1 MKRKNKHSFYSLL
14 LALAMVFSLTS
25 TAFAAALPVTGEA
38 TISSD
43 TSLTVTEEAE
53 PSDDVLAAEEDVEAT
68 PEDDSAAAAEEPA
81 AGEDTL
87 ATATEDA
94 ATPED
99 DPVAVEAEAEAPDED
114 PLSTTAE
121 SVADTAAEV
130 FRPEE
135 TLAESGYIATDINL
149 GERDDGLVA
158 YSALPSSWDSR
169 TKGCIPEQ
177 MRNQGSDGICWSYA
191 VIEQAEA
198 YLLKNNIGSFSA
210 STIDFSEMQLAWNMY
225 HTAADPL
232 GLTSG
237 DSIAY
242 EGNMDYLAMGGN
254 DYYAM
259 RVLSQWKG
267 SATESQI
274 NGTAESASQS
284 FVSTVHMKNASLY
297 SPTDSDAIK
306 TAIMEHGSVTASY
319 FSNDTYLNKQSY
331 AYYCPNASKTNHA
344 VALVGWDD
352 SFSASRFSIR
362 PAGDGAW
369 LVRNSWGDEWGNGGY
384 FWMSYY
390 DASFLGSS
398 ECMAAEYTLS
408 DGQENLY
415 YYDGT
420 TASANLYR
428 TTSGASLYGQ
438 GAIFTAQSDETITAV
453 TIQTLGSSMSGDTV
467 GSDTQWG
474 GSFDYTLSI
483 WLSPKSNNPAASSD
497 PNVTT
502 ATSSTKGTISGAGCY
517 TLTLDKPV
525 KVSKGQ
531 TFSVDFRTS
540 QPVSFYVDNSSTSD
554 KTATRCTYVDKQE
567 TGQTFFR
574 YEKIADTASDA
585 KTFVW
590 SDAAKSNC
598 TMRIHAVTKSTKTAA
613 APAVP
618 TLKDTECGAGDTV
631 KLSAASTVSDGGT
644 LSWQWYQDE
653 KAIKGATSKT
663 YTVDTSTPGEHQYY
677 ARVTN
682 SRSGYRSTSQNT
694 NTITVSV
701 ALKAPQKISATN
713 KDGGISLSWDACIGA
728 ESYCVY
734 RQEEG
739 VSLSDAEMLQTGTN
753 SYLDVDVEPGKSYTY
768 RVQTV
773 AESKELFSDI
783 SASSASLIY
792 LPCTTLTGISG
803 VSGSITLEW
812 AQAEGA
818 ESYRVY
824 RKVAG
829 ESWTKS
835 KVLAEVQELSYTDN
849 TATDGTTYTYTVR
862 AMKGTS
868 LGSYD
873 STGLSLLQLSTPKAP
888 TLTNTTSGIKI
899 SWSTVKGALKYRVF
913 RKTANSGWERIAI
926 TAKKSYTDNSAKA
939 GTSYTYTI
947 RAVNGSVVSGYDKTG
962 STAVRLGTPKISSL
976 KSSSKKKLTLKWKK
990 ETKAVGYEIQ
1000 YATKSNFSNAKTL
1013 KIKKKTTVSK
1023 TISKLTSKKTYYVR
1037 IRSYATA
1044 GDGTTSYSGWSSAKK
1059 VSVK

>member
-1 MKRKNKHSFYSLL
+1 MKRKNKQSFYALL
-14 LALAMVFSLTS
+14 LVLAMVFSLTG

-38 TISSD
+38 TVSSD
-43 TSLTVTEEAE
+43 TSLTVTEEEA
-53 PSDDVLAAEEDVEAT
+53 PSDDVPAAEEVT
-68 PEDDSAAAAEEPA
+68 VLPEEDAVTAAEEPA
-81 AGEDTL
+81 APEEDL
-87 ATATEDA
+87 TAA
-94 ATPED
+94 ADETAAPED
-99 DPVAVEAEAEAPDED
+99 DPVTVEEETAAPDVD

-121 SVADTAAEV
+121 SAADTAGEV
-130 FRPEE
+130 FHPNE

-158 YSALPSSWDSR
+158 YAALPSSWDSR
-169 TKGCIPEQ
+169 TNGSIPEQ
-177 MRNQGSDGICWSYA
+177 VRNQGSDGICWSYA
-191 VIEQAEA
+191 VIEQAES
-198 YLLKNNIGSFSA
+198 YLLTHNLGGFSA
-210 STIDFSEMQLAWNMY
+210 SAIDFSEMQLAWNMY
-225 HTAADPL
+225 HTAVDPL

-237 DSIAY
+237 DSITY
-242 EGNMDYLAMGGN
+242 EGNMDYLALGGN

-284 FVSTVHMKNASLY
+284 FTSTVHLKNASLY

-331 AYYCPNASKTNHA
+331 AYYCPNASKTNHS

-352 SFSASRFSIR
+352 SFSASRFSTR
-362 PAGDGAW
+362 PAGNGAW
-369 LVRNSWGDEWGNGGY
+369 LVRNSWGNEWGNGGY
-384 FWMSYY
+384 FWLSYY

-428 TTSGASLYGQ
+428 TTSGAALYGQ
-438 GAIFTAQSDETITAV
+438 GAIFTAQSDETITSV
-453 TIQTLGSSMSGDTV
+453 TIQTLGSALSEDPV
-467 GSDTQWG
+467 DSDTQWG

-502 ATSSTKGTISGAGCY
+502 ATSSTKGTVSGAGCY

-554 KTATRCTYVDKQE
+554 KTATRCTYVDQQE

-574 YEKIADTASDA
+574 YEKIDDAVSAS

-598 TMRIHAVTKSTKTAA
+598 TMRIHAVTKSAKTAA

-618 TLKDTECGAGDTV
+618 TLKDIQCGAGDTV
-631 KLSAASTVSDGGT
+631 KLSAASTVSDGGK

-701 ALKAPQKISATN
+701 ELKAPQTISATN
-713 KDGGISLSWDACIGA
+713 KAGGISLSWDACVGA
-728 ESYCVY
+728 EGYCVY
-734 RQEEG
+734 RQEEDA
-739 VSLSDAEMLQTGTN
+739 SLSDAEMLQTATN
-753 SYLDVDVEPGKSYTY
+753 SYLDVDVEPGKTYTY
-768 RVQTV
+768 RVQTL

-783 SASSASLIY
+783 STSSASLIY
-792 LPCTTLTGISG
+792 LPYTTLTGISG

-812 AQAEGA
+812 AEAEGA

-829 ESWTKS
+829 QSWTKS
-835 KVLAEVQELSYTDN
+835 IVLDEVQGLSYTDN

-868 LGSYD
+868 LGAYD
-873 STGLSLLQLSTPKAP
+873 ATGLSLLQLSIPKAP
-888 TLTNTTSGIKI
+888 TLTNTASGIKI

-913 RKTANSGWERIAI
+913 RKTDKTGWERIAI
-926 TAKKSYTDNSAKA
+926 TAKKSYTDKTAKA
-939 GTSYTYTI
+939 GTTYYYTL

-962 STAVRLGTPKISSL
+962 STAVRLTTPKISSL
-976 KSSSKKKLTLKWKK
+976 KSGSKKKLTLKWKK
-990 ETKAVGYEIQ
+990 EAKAAGYEIQ
-1000 YATKSNFSNAKTL
+1000 YATKSTFSNAKTV

-1037 IRSYATA
+1037 IRSFAVAT
-1044 GDGTTSYSGWSSAKK
+1044 DGSTSYSGWSSTKK
-1059 VSVK
+1059 VLVK